1 MDRPLRGGARIAM
14 NHQQICTWLGIKD
27 ATWPP
32 DHYRLL
38 GLQAGEP
45 DIQRI
50 EEQVHSRLEG
60 VRRYQLTH
68 PELVTEAM
76 NRLAQAFVCLTDPA
90 AKQAYDVELRGESA
104 APAVAVEEA
113 PADLSWL
120 HNASEELIP
129 LDDETEPSAEES
141 AKEPSQAHH
150 NTKLVDLPL
159 DATPPEIVIP
169 EGLPPNVAA
178 AVASERLDPA
188 AAEASAT
195 RARRGIGTKRT
206 LYFRIAR
213 TRKLL
218 AAWDQAGRFLA
229 HPQRRITKPAE
240 ATDLIRALGRVQSLL
255 RGFPPVMG
263 QAGQP
268 GYHVVA
274 LAAQTAPVPLF
285 QTLLPSQRDALAQ
298 HWEAGKKL
306 LTAHCQFLRQEA
318 RARRRRSK
326 IGRGIRAATSF
337 AADNPEY
344 VLFALALLAV
354 TIAIARL

>member
-1 MDRPLRGGARIAM
+1 M
-14 NHQQICTWLGIKD
+14 NHQQICAWLGITD
-27 ATWPP
+27 ADWPP

-38 GLQAGEP
+38 GLEIGEP
-45 DIQRI
+45 NIQRI
-50 EEQVHSRLEG
+50 EEQVHGRLEA
-60 VRRYQLTH
+60 VRRYQLTN

-90 AKQAYDVELRGESA
+90 AKQAYDLDLRGEST
-104 APAVAVEEA
+104 PSAVAVEEA
-113 PADLSWL
+113 PDGLAWL
-120 HNASEELIP
+120 HNATGELVPLEE
-129 LDDETEPSAEES
+129 EAEPVQEAQP
-141 AKEPSQAHH
+141 KEVGQAL
-150 NTKLVDLPL
+150 NPTKLAELPA
-159 DATPPEIVIP
+159 DATPPDIVIP

-178 AVASERLDPA
+178 ASAAEKIDPA
-188 AAEASAT
+188 AASASEA

-218 AAWDQAGRFLA
+218 AAWEQAGRFLA

-240 ATDLIRALGRVQSLL
+240 ATELIRLLARIRSLL
-255 RGFPPVMG
+255 SGFPPLMG

-268 GYHVVA
+268 GYHVIA
-274 LAAQTAPVPLF
+274 LASQGAPVPVL
-285 QTLLPSQRDALAQ
+285 QTLLPSQREALAQ
-298 HWEAGKKL
+298 HWEAGKKF

-318 RARRRRSK
+318 RARRKR
-326 IGRGIRAATSF
+326 GRLGRALRAAASYV
-337 AADNPEY
+337 AENPEY

>member
-1 MDRPLRGGARIAM
+1 MDGPLPGGVQNAM
-14 NHQQICTWLGIKD
+14 NHQQICTWLGIPD

-38 GLQAGEP
+38 GLEAGEP
-45 DIQRI
+45 NIQRI

-60 VRRYQLTH
+60 VRRYQLTN

-90 AKQAYDVELRGESA
+90 AKQAYDVELRGELG

-113 PADLSWL
+113 PAGLSWL
-120 HNASEELIP
+120 HNASEDLVP
-129 LDDETEPSAEES
+129 LEDEPVPAVVEPVQEFGEAY
-141 AKEPSQAHH
+141 H
-150 NTKLVDLPL
+150 NTKLAELPL
-159 DATPPEIVIP
+159 DATPPDIVIP

-178 AVASERLDPA
+178 AVATEKLDPA
-188 AAEASAT
+188 AAEASAAQ
-195 RARRGIGTKRT
+195 ARRGIGTKRT

-218 AAWDQAGRFLA
+218 AAWDQAGKFLA

-240 ATDLIRALGRVQSLL
+240 ATDLIRALGRIQTLL

-274 LAAQTAPVPLF
+274 LASQTAPVPLF

-318 RARRRRSK
+318 RARRNRSK
-326 IGRGIRAATSF
+326 FGRGLRAATSF
-337 AADNPEY
+337 VVDNPEY
-344 VLFALALLAV
+344 VLFALALLAI